1 MTHHLGP
8 NQLDE
13 LAALGTA
20 TIGEVTGGAVHILD
34 SGIRPL
40 EAPAART
47 AGYALVVRCSPGD
60 NLALHLALA
69 QVMATGVLMVDY
81 GGSTSSGP
89 FGEIMA
95 LADKTR
101 GVRGLVID
109 GTVRDR
115 IEIVAMGFPVFCR
128 GTAIPGT
135 TKQDRGHIGVG
146 CTFGDIPIEQGNIVV
161 ADADAIVVFDARD
174 ADDILAEGSAR
185 IRREADIMERIRNG
199 ETTCAILGLN

>member
-8 NQLDE
+8 SQLDE

-20 TIGEVTGGAVHILD
+20 TIGEVAGGAVRILD
-34 SGIRPL
+34 AGIRPL
-40 EAPAART
+40 AAQAART
-47 AGYALVVRCSPGD
+47 AGYALTVRCRPGD

-69 QVMATGVLMVDY
+69 QVTVTEILMVDY

-95 LADKTR
+95 LAAKTR
-101 GVRGLVID
+101 GARGLVID

-115 IEIVAMGFPVFCR
+115 TQIVAMGFPVFCR

-174 ADDILAEGSAR
+174 AGDILAEGTAR
-185 IRREADIMERIRNG
+185 IRRETDIMERIRNG